1 MRGIDKKLCRGGGH
15 DVAHSK
21 DEPYPHGSSQST
33 RGELRVIQIFTING
47 IIEKAN
53 KNAPIVETVFINVK
67 PSVGR

>member
-33 RGELRVIQIFTING
+33 SGELRVIQILIMNG
-47 IIEKAN
+47 IIE
-53 KNAPIVETVFINVK
+53 NASKKEPTVETVFINVK